1 MGPADIAWGQIC
13 ILVCQIVELM
23 KDIHE
28 IPNTGAPEDQIKNED
43 EKKTE
48 KILFTQICDLNN

>member
-1 MGPADIAWGQIC
+1 
-13 ILVCQIVELM
+13 M

-48 KILFTQICDLNN
+48 KNLFTQICDLNN